1 MLFILAYLNPLRI
14 IFYFS
19 TWFNLC
25 ATSVTEV
32 FIHVQVCFCFSCF
45 HCFQSMPID
54 ILVYLWKMSS
64 FKISPDFW
72 FCYLSFNF
80 LVIFIIYIFIWI
92 LKSVC
97 QFLAKILIICWL
109 ELHWFIDKFG
119 EKWNI
124 GHTEPSLLRNLH
136 IYLYFYVFE

>member
-19 TWFNLC
+19 TWLNLC
-25 ATSVTEV
+25 STSVRSFYLCAGLLLFFLFPLFPENS
-32 FIHVQVCFCFSCF
+32 HWYLSLSCG
-45 HCFQSMPID
+45 
-54 ILVYLWKMSS
+54 KMSS

-80 LVIFIIYIFIWI
+80 LVIFIIYFFIWI

-97 QFLAKILIICWL
+97 QFLTKILIVCWL